1 VIGGIRR
8 FFNMV
13 FRRDYFRFV
22 HHWGSRH
29 DYSGEV
35 GDGTGSSTVMAPVL
49 WTATTFPEAPPCLWQ
64 KLDTGQEEPVRDHEM
79 LRLLERPN
87 PFYTGPILWMATIAD
102 YKVNGNG
109 YWIKEWNRAGTRPVR
124 LWFTPSWMIEP
135 RGSETDTS
143 VFVEHYEYTVD
154 GELFKLDPRDVVH
167 FRFGLDPVNPRKG
180 FSPLKTV
187 LREVYT
193 DDEAARFTASLLRN
207 MGVPGLIIS
216 PDTDSPITESEAT
229 EAKRYFNEQF
239 SGDKRGEPIVMTG
252 RTKLEQFGF
261 SPEQLLLRE
270 LRRIPEERVTAV
282 LGVPAIVAGLGAGL
296 DRSTFTNMAEARE
309 AAYESGI
316 IPTQRIIAEDIRFQL
331 LPDFEADV
339 HPWRF
344 GFDLSKVRVLQ
355 EDLYRQAQRND
366 LAYRGGWATR
376 GEARR
381 PMGLPVNAGDDV
393 YQVPLNIA
401 LVPAN
406 GEGAAQTYT
415 APTNGN
421 GNGSG
426 AVAIAEEVIRAME
439 RERLRTGATP

>member
-1 VIGGIRR
+1 
-8 FFNMV
+8 
-13 FRRDYFRFV
+13 
-22 HHWGSRH
+22 
-29 DYSGEV
+29 
-35 GDGTGSSTVMAPVL
+35 
-49 WTATTFPEAPPCLWQ
+49 
-64 KLDTGQEEPVRDHEM
+64 
-79 LRLLERPN
+79 
-87 PFYTGPILWMATIAD
+87 
-102 YKVNGNG
+102 
-109 YWIKEWNRAGTRPVR
+109 
-124 LWFTPSWMIEP
+124 
-135 RGSETDTS
+135 
-143 VFVEHYEYTVD
+143 
-154 GELFKLDPRDVVH
+154 
-167 FRFGLDPVNPRKG
+167 
-180 FSPLKTV
+180 
-187 LREVYT
+187 
-193 DDEAARFTASLLRN
+193 

-216 PDTDSPITESEAT
+216 PDTDAPISAQEAT
-229 EAKRYFNEQF
+229 DAKTYFSEQF

-252 RTKLEQFGF
+252 RTKVEQFGF

-331 LPDFEADV
+331 LADFEADV

-381 PMGLPVNAGDDV
+381 PMGLPVNDGDDV

-401 LVPAN
+401 LVPAK
-406 GEGAAQTYT
+406 GGDAQTYA
-415 APTNGN
+415 APGN
-421 GNGSG
+421 GNGTG
-426 AVAIAEEVIRAME
+426 AVAYAEEVIRAME
-439 RERLRTGATP
+439 REKLRTGATP